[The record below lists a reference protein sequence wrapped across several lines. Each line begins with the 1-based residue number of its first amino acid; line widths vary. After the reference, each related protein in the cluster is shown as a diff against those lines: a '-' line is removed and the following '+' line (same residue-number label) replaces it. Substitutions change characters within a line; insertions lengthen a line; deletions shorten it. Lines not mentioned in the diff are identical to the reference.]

1 MECFLTIIRKVRT
14 VCQDFESDNSHSV
27 EITQHE
33 LKGENYDEKEI
44 EGIRE
49 KLDLE
54 MKSRW
59 NLVRIIRKYHLDR
72 VEKILRKEYVLNI

>member
-1 MECFLTIIRKVRT
+1 
-14 VCQDFESDNSHSV
+14 V

-72 VEKILRKEYVLNI
+72 VEKILRKEYVLNV